1 VEREAKLDTRS
12 RTRELQFV
20 DCLLGAVRS
29 LIRHQDAGLDAATFL
44 VERLQLLRKATLR
57 SGPASA
63 GALEGLAS
71 ATSRASEPT
80 RFEADSMLRKIARTG
95 IGKIIVTRQRDG
107 SGIIEIDGAAVF
119 KLSRK
124 LADLLD
130 LLVSTVEVADDGFP
144 AFVTYAQV
152 RSAVGIHHG
161 KGATS
166 SNHPAVQLVHRLRKA
181 FEKADLNPF
190 FVDSDRARGVRILV
204 RRRSGSVTGPP
215 VA

>member
-1 VEREAKLDTRS
+1 MDTRS

-20 DCLLGAVRS
+20 DRLLGAVRS
-29 LIRHQDAGLDAATFL
+29 LIRHQDAGMDAATFL
-44 VERLQLLRKATLR
+44 FERLQLLRTATLR

-63 GALEGLAS
+63 GAIEGLAS
-71 ATSRASEPT
+71 ASSASKPT
-80 RFEADSMLRKIARTG
+80 RFEADSMLRKIAQTG
-95 IGKIIVTRQRDG
+95 IGKIIITRQTDG

-119 KLSRK
+119 ELSPK

-130 LLVSTVEVADDGFP
+130 LLVSSAEVADDGFP
-144 AFVTYAQV
+144 AFVTYAKI

-161 KGATS
+161 KKGATS

-181 FEKADLNPF
+181 FEKAGLNPF

-204 RRRSGSVTGPP
+204 RRRSGSCRVTGPP

>member
-1 VEREAKLDTRS
+1 LDTRS

-20 DCLLGAVRS
+20 DRLLGAVRS
-29 LIRHQDAGLDAATFL
+29 LIRHQDAGMDAATFL
-44 VERLQLLRKATLR
+44 FERLQLLRTATLR

-63 GALEGLAS
+63 GAIEGLAS
-71 ATSRASEPT
+71 ASSASKPT
-80 RFEADSMLRKIARTG
+80 RFEADSMLRKIAQTG
-95 IGKIIVTRQRDG
+95 IGKIIITRQTDG

-119 KLSRK
+119 ELSPK

-130 LLVSTVEVADDGFP
+130 LLVSSAD
-144 AFVTYAQV
+144 AKI

-161 KGATS
+161 KKGATS

-181 FEKADLNPF
+181 FEKAGLNPF

-204 RRRSGSVTGPP
+204 RRRSGSCRVTGPP